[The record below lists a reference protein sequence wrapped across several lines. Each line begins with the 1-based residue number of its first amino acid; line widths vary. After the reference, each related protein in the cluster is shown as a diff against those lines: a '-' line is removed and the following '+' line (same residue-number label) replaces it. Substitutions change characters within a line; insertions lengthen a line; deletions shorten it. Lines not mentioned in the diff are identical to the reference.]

1 MPDDPKYNELDLSCL
16 DRSEVKKMSSRERN
30 WCPQIEA
37 NRWWTE
43 WEWWSGVKPRNPGLD
58 SGSENPGS
66 SGEHGPGDDPTGRRL
81 NGIRAAR
88 VLSVRLLT
96 PGSTLSGV
104 F

>member
-1 MPDDPKYNELDLSCL
+1 MIWNGQMPDDPKYNELDLSCL

-66 SGEHGPGDDPTGRRL
+66 SGEHGPGDDPTGD
-81 NGIRAAR
+81 GSM
-88 VLSVRLLT
+88 VSGQ
-96 PGSTLSGV
+96 PGSSV
-104 F
+104 YAS